1 MQTAYVAFVSHS
13 RYPAPETG
21 TEGST
26 VMNHR
31 LILTTLSI
39 LFVPAL
45 VHVTTR
51 TSSTTPGS
59 LQQPVQEKTYETR
72 AVHDP
77 DGIGKFYMGREIAH
91 VMGHEGAAWLE
102 RRERLVTETPD
113 EVVRQMNLKPTD
125 VVADI
130 GAGTGYF
137 SFRISRVVSEGKVYA
152 VDIQP
157 EMLAIIEQRKAK
169 SGAGNVMS
177 VLGTEMDTKLPAGAV
192 DVALLV
198 DAYHEFSYPREM
210 MESIVRSLKPG
221 GRVVQVE
228 YRAEDPDVPIKR
240 LHKMSVAQARKEMA
254 AVGLAWKETKTFLPQ
269 QHFLVYE
276 KPR

>member
-1 MQTAYVAFVSHS
+1 
-13 RYPAPETG
+13 
-21 TEGST
+21 
-26 VMNHR
+26 MNI
-31 LILTTLSI
+31 LILTALLLVPTYTTLRFEAAPS
-39 LFVPAL
+39 A
-45 VHVTTR
+45 TQ
-51 TSSTTPGS
+51 SA
-59 LQQPVQEKTYETR
+59 QQRASQQVYETR
-72 AVHDP
+72 ATHDP

-91 VMGHEGAAWLE
+91 VMGHQGADWLE
-102 RRERLVTETPD
+102 RPERAETETPD
-113 EVVRQMNLKPTD
+113 QVVKQMMLKPTD

-137 SFRISRVVSEGKVYA
+137 SFRLSRAVSKGKVYA

-157 EMLAIIEQRKAK
+157 EMLAIIEQRKRSLKAD
-169 SGAGNVMS
+169 NVVS
-177 VLGTEMDTKLPAGAV
+177 VLGTETDTTLPDQQV
-192 DVALLV
+192 DVVLLV

-240 LHKMSVAQARKEMA
+240 LHKMSVDQARTEMA
-254 AVGLAWKETKTFLPQ
+254 AVGLVWQATMGFLPQ
-269 QHFLVYE
+269 QHFIVFE